1 MEPVYA
7 RIRTV
12 ARRIAA
18 ELPPPAFY
26 RVHLE
31 AIESSQRQ
39 YEQDPVTR
47 TLKSFV
53 LQHLDEDLGHGL
65 RHAEKVSL
73 DAGALMIVAAGTR
86 VRSPTQLALRVR
98 LVQSA
103 GLLHDIQRKHRNHAR
118 EGAVYARKV
127 LGDFG
132 FESGQIEDI
141 SRAIRNHEAFRAP
154 VPARGSRGALVSD
167 CLYDADKFRWGPD
180 NFTDTV
186 WDMISF
192 HNPPL
197 ADFIKHYP
205 RGMQGIEK
213 IKMTFRTATGK
224 MYGPQFIDLGL
235 SIGNTLYDTILTEF
249 ESTLG

>member
-18 ELPPPAFY
+18 DFPPPAFY
-26 RVHLE
+26 RVHLQ
-31 AIESSQRQ
+31 AIESSHRQ

-53 LQHLDEDLGHGL
+53 RQHLDEDLGHGL

-73 DAGALMIVAAGTR
+73 DAGALMVVAAGTR

-98 LVQSA
+98 LAQSA
-103 GLLHDIQRKHRNHAR
+103 GLLHDIQRKHRNHAH

-141 SRAIRNHEAFRAP
+141 CRAIRNHEAFRP
-154 VPARGSRGALVSD
+154 PIPARGPRGTLVSD

-180 NFTDTV
+180 NFTDTIWKMASCRRIPV
-186 WDMISF
+186 SNFMARYSEGMAS
-192 HNPPL
+192 L
-197 ADFIKHYP
+197 ESIKT
-205 RGMQGIEK
+205 
-213 IKMTFRTATGK
+213 TFRTPCGRQ
-224 MYGPQFIDLGL
+224 YGPDFIDQGL
-235 SIGNTLYDTILTEF
+235 AIGRKLHAAILADR
-249 ESTLG
+249 LDRP